1 MPDVP
6 AKAQDDPTG
15 VPGAGGGTADEKSS
29 PRPSVEAATLA
40 AGGEPDSARARRN
53 PIFSDL
59 VQGEEDLPGLVG
71 YALYKLSKRDWLA
84 AFAETHRREPT
95 QDEIDSYILG
105 EHTQR
110 RIATYRRLAEELITR
125 KTAVAEKQ
133 VPPAGADIS
142 EAPPRPVTA
151 VKGNSLRS
159 SLGREASNGADARS
173 SSGKLVAN
181 GSLRRSG
188 ATTLIF
194 WLLVLLVL
202 VGLAWVYM
210 YHPSLLHALTG

>member
-1 MPDVP
+1 MPDVQ
-6 AKAQDDPTG
+6 AKAQDDPTS
-15 VPGAGGGTADEKSS
+15 VPGAGGGTADEKPS
-29 PRPSVEAATLA
+29 PRPSIEAATSA
-40 AGGEPDSARARRN
+40 VAGEPDSARARRN

-125 KTAVAEKQ
+125 KTAVPEKQ
-133 VPPAGADIS
+133 APPAAADIS
-142 EAPPRPVTA
+142 DTPPRPVTA

-159 SLGREASNGADARS
+159 SLAREASNGADARS
-173 SSGKLVAN
+173 SSNKPMAN
-181 GSLRRSG
+181 GRPRRSG

-194 WLLVLLVL
+194 WLFVLLVL
-202 VGLAWVYM
+202 VGLAWVYVN
-210 YHPSLLHALTG
+210 YPSLLHAFTG